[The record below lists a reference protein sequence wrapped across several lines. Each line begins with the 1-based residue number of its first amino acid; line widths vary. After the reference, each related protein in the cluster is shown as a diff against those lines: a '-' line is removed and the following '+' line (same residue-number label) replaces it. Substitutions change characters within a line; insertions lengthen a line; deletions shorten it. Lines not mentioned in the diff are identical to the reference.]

1 MQVNILEEN
10 SKNDQKQNNNVFIDK
25 MLRALTVENVTTKLK
40 ESFKEFCFIL
50 LYQVFTT

>member
-10 SKNDQKQNNNVFIDK
+10 FKNDQKQNNVFIDK
-25 MLRALTVENVTTKLK
+25 MLIAFTVENVTTKLK

-50 LYQVFTT
+50 FYQVFTT